1 MSRRDRPAPRLAES
15 APKPSRGRAAPE
27 AASPAAA
34 AVPAPQWDWEKLYHS
49 VSPSQ
54 REELLALA
62 RSQGLLYSFQF
73 PSTANVANHE
83 PGPELLVQALAGQL
97 GRFAPLCPEPVAVT
111 DTELDAAQREAV
123 ARAVQTPDLCL
134 IQGVPGTGKSRV
146 LVEIIAQLAARG
158 RRVLLSAPSAAAI
171 DRALEAL
178 PAGANLCAARCLS
191 PEESVESLAPA
202 VRRFTYAAQE
212 KSLRTQAIAGARAR
226 AEETKQSRE
235 RLRQLE
241 PAWTRLAELAN
252 KLKALADAQTALAER
267 RAAAPA
273 EVTAEVGDE
282 SRQAQAGSF
291 AQQVRELEVSRG
303 AAAREREK
311 TVAAERGHLQ
321 ELTLRLN
328 EADKRCEQVK
338 ALLSARTSWRL
349 WKGAWWRAL
358 LRRGLVQEWH
368 EAEAQRH
375 DLQTEVDRLVGTLNG
390 LQREQGEAN
399 DAHAARHA
407 ALLAAEAARRQQ
419 GLDAELNAVARQKT
433 VLQVDWQSAVAALP
447 AAAGTPV
454 ECTPAAVLAAREE
467 CRARAEQLGQGA
479 ALAAQWAEY
488 LEKSPQA
495 FDNHLPMYLNVFAA
509 TVKGL
514 AADKHFGDTG
524 GNGAGALGRFDCL
537 IVDEAEQLT
546 EIELLKLG
554 RAARHWV
561 LIGQPACEGDEVQ
574 DSLAAA
580 EEGRAQSGVAARMSA
595 TASFH
600 KLWQHFHCNPRQ
612 LPFRWVMEHDRLCC
626 KMRPLRPE
634 HSQFLET
641 ERVADSPDI
650 ELRILTLPQCEPRLV
665 EILFPPAFS
674 IIAAKQFIANE
685 LQELTPEADASAL
698 GHSETN
704 EQLVL
709 TLSQHAGA
717 AEQSVPIELGVRE
730 IVHSVGAGNGAA
742 VGSWRTSRI
751 EFERRAGWHWPRV
764 AEWLAQRTGLR
775 DLGRTAGLEVLQR
788 MTPVLGE
795 FMSSVLGS
803 ATPRKCG
810 EPAQDGPPAVEF
822 IAVPT
827 AANRDE
833 VVPPDEGTRPAR
845 ERTVLFSSA
854 RMARRGGAGLELDIA
869 DPRQRDR
876 LPEDL
881 RGKLPKEGFV
891 NLQEAQIVV
900 RSLAALCRDAQ
911 SANGSAGDGARP
923 AVAIIALQ
931 VAQAELIRHLL
942 EQAMTPAASPFKIE
956 VGTPACFQQREADT
970 VLLSLT
976 RSHTHRAVAYSPDAR
991 ALALA
996 LTRAR
1001 ARLLI
1006 FGDAGTL
1013 VRRCQWE
1020 GPLEHLDQRSAQRE
1034 KHLLSR
1040 LLQGLERFTQKRH
1053 AVLVRQGSP

>member
-1 MSRRDRPAPRLAES
+1 MP
-15 APKPSRGRAAPE
+15 GE
-27 AASPAAA
+27 AAVS
-34 AVPAPQWDWEKLYHS
+34 APQWDWEKLYHS
-49 VSPSQ
+49 VSDSQ

-73 PSTANVANHE
+73 PSTVNGANHE
-83 PGPELLVQALAGQL
+83 PGPELLRQALAGQL
-97 GRFAPLCPEPVAVT
+97 ERFAPLCPEPVAVT
-111 DTELDAAQREAV
+111 DAELDPAQREAV

-146 LVEIIAQLAARG
+146 LVEIIVQLAARG
-158 RRVLLSAPSAAAI
+158 KRVLLAAPSAAAI
-171 DRALEAL
+171 DRVLEAL

-191 PEESVESLAPA
+191 PEESVGSLAPA

-212 KSLRTQAIAGARAR
+212 KSLRTQAIEGARAR
-226 AEETKQSRE
+226 AEESRQSRE

-241 PAWTRLAELAN
+241 PAWTRLTELAD
-252 KLKALADAQTALAER
+252 KLQSLADAQAALAER
-267 RAAAPA
+267 CAAAPA
-273 EVTAEVGDE
+273 EVNAEIADE

-291 AQQVRELEVSRG
+291 AQQVWEREVSR
-303 AAAREREK
+303 AAADRAREEA
-311 TVAAERGHLQ
+311 TVAERGHLQ
-321 ELTLRLN
+321 ELSLRLN

-368 EAEAQRH
+368 QAEAQRH
-375 DLQTEVDRLVGTLNG
+375 DLQTEVDRLVGTINR
-390 LQREQGEAN
+390 LQKEQGEAN
-399 DAHAARHA
+399 DAYAARHE
-407 ALLAAEAARRQQ
+407 ALLTAEAARRQQ
-419 GLDAELNAVARQKT
+419 ALDAELNEVARQRT
-433 VLQVDWQSAVAALP
+433 VLQVDWQSALAALP
-447 AAAGTPV
+447 AAAGAPV
-454 ECTPAAVLAAREE
+454 ACTPAAVFAAREE

-495 FDNHLPMYLNVFAA
+495 FSNHLAMYLNVFAA

-514 AADKHFGDTG
+514 AADKLFGDAG
-524 GNGAGALGRFDCL
+524 GNGVAATGRFDWL
-537 IVDEAEQLT
+537 IVDDAEQLT
-546 EIELLKLG
+546 ETELLKLG

-561 LIGQPACEGDEVQ
+561 LIGQPACECDEV
-574 DSLAAA
+574 
-580 EEGRAQSGVAARMSA
+580 SA
-595 TASFH
+595 TAPFH
-600 KLWQHFHCNPRQ
+600 KLWQHVHCSPRQ

-650 ELRILTLPQCEPRLV
+650 ELRILTLPQCEPCLV
-665 EILFPPAFS
+665 EILFPPACS

-685 LQELTPEADASAL
+685 LQELTPEGDASAL

-709 TLSQHAGA
+709 TLSRPADA
-717 AEQSVPIELGVRE
+717 TEQSIPIELGVRE
-730 IVHSVGAGNGAA
+730 IVHSAGVDAGNSGAA
-742 VGSWRTSRI
+742 GSWRTSRI

-775 DLGRTAGLEVLQR
+775 DLGRTACLEVFQR
-788 MTPVLGE
+788 MTPALGE
-795 FMSSVLGS
+795 FVSSVLGS

-810 EPAQDGPPAVEF
+810 ELAQDGLPAVEF
-822 IAVPT
+822 ISVPT

-833 VVPPDEGTRPAR
+833 VVPPDEGTRPAKD
-845 ERTVLFSSA
+845 RTVLFSSA

-876 LPEDL
+876 LPEEV
-881 RGKLPKEGFV
+881 RGKLPREGFV

-900 RSLAALCRDAQ
+900 RSLAALCRHAQ

-923 AVAIIALQ
+923 AVAVIALQ
-931 VAQAELIRHLL
+931 AAQAELIRHLL
-942 EQAMTPAASPFKIE
+942 EQA
-956 VGTPACFQQREADT
+956 
-970 VLLSLT
+970 
-976 RSHTHRAVAYSPDAR
+976 
-991 ALALA
+991 
-996 LTRAR
+996 
-1001 ARLLI
+1001 
-1006 FGDAGTL
+1006 
-1013 VRRCQWE
+1013 
-1020 GPLEHLDQRSAQRE
+1020 
-1034 KHLLSR
+1034 
-1040 LLQGLERFTQKRH
+1040 
-1053 AVLVRQGSP
+1053 